1 MPFQGKAHP
10 SGRPCSQRDIG
21 RLRYLQWC
29 WWSWRYIYYDD
40 SLLEWVFFTK
50 KVIKKMTNLWFSS
63 VPSILPKLCQSYHTI
78 TARETFSHFI
88 NAYDG
93 KHQLK
98 PFLFTF
104 FSEFSCVLSW
114 VICYISKRKIPNE
127 RASYEWVVSPQS
139 HYYADAI
146 QKKPHH
152 WLSFDHHQHFPWTK
166 TFSTPMREAKYTE
179 GGPNGLLECY
189 Q

>member
-1 MPFQGKAHP
+1 MSIFHQKSNKENDEFMVFQRSINSRQTVPIISHYY
-10 SGRPCSQRDIG
+10 CSRNFLSAFYQC
-21 RLRYLQWC
+21 LRWK
-29 WWSWRYIYYDD
+29 
-40 SLLEWVFFTK
+40 T
-50 KVIKKMTNLWFSS
+50 
-63 VPSILPKLCQSYHTI
+63 P
-78 TARETFSHFI
+78 AETF
-88 NAYDG
+88 
-93 KHQLK
+93 
-98 PFLFTF
+98 PFYF

-146 QKKPHH
+146 QKKPLH

-166 TFSTPMREAKYTE
+166 TFSTPTRAAKYTE
-179 GGPNGLLECY
+179 GGPNGLLECC